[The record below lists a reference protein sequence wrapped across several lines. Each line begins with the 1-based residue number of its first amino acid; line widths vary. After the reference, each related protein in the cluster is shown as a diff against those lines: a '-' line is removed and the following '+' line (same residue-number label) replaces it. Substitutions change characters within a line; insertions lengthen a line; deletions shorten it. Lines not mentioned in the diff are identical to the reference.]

1 VSTCASQAKKTRTE
15 RFSVLGLVCGFV
27 VLFSAAHASG
37 DCAEEVARRVQDR
50 YESVRDLRAVFSQTS
65 QAVLFGGG
73 ASGPGSTLQG
83 EVVLAKPGKMRWS
96 YLEPQRSLV
105 VSDGRTLWMVS
116 PDSKEAQRLPVTEG
130 YLTGAALEFL
140 MGEGKLLES
149 FDVSSDSCP
158 VGLVAGQPDDGGNAA
173 RTIELDLVPK
183 RPASYQRLGLSVE
196 WSSGEVT
203 ATRIVDLLGNQT
215 RIAFDDIEY
224 DRGPEPATF
233 RYEPAHD
240 VEVIELRPGR

>member
-1 VSTCASQAKKTRTE
+1 MNQAKKTPTE
-15 RFSVLGLVCGFV
+15 RFSILAFVCGFL
-27 VLFSAAHASG
+27 VLFSAAHVSAN
-37 DCAEEVARRVQDR
+37 CAEEVARRVQER
-50 YESVRDLRAVFSQTS
+50 YESVRDLRAAFSQTS
-65 QAVLFGGG
+65 QSVLFGDG
-73 ASGPGSTLQG
+73 APGLGAALQG

-96 YLEPQRSLV
+96 YRQPQRSLV
-105 VSDGRTLWMVS
+105 VSDGETLWMVS
-116 PDSKEAQRLPVTEG
+116 PDLNEAQRLPVTEG

-158 VGLVAGQPDDGGNAA
+158 AGLVAGRPDDGSAA
-173 RTIELDLVPK
+173 RTIELDLAPK

-196 WSSGEVT
+196 LASGEVT

-215 RIAFDDIEY
+215 AIAFDEVEY
-224 DRGPEPATF
+224 NREPEPATF
-233 RYEPAHD
+233 QYQPAQG